1 MDYSTSSGSK
11 VNPRSRIVVKLDR
24 LLLDELELDSLLN
37 AYSCLILDEAHERTL
52 SIDVILGLVSNILK
66 NRKDFK
72 VVVTSATLNAELFEH
87 YFSSK
92 TFMAQAFYRCR
103 EFVPNGSSVTT
114 SSKLQNL
121 LSSR

>member
-24 LLLDELELDSLLN
+24 LLLDELELDPLLN

-72 VVVTSATLNAELFEH
+72 VVVTSATLNAEL
-87 YFSSK
+87 SSTIFHQRHLWLK
-92 TFMAQAFYRCR
+92 LSIVAGNSSQTGPLLRHHQNFRTFC
-103 EFVPNGSSVTT
+103 
-114 SSKLQNL
+114 
-121 LSSR
+121 